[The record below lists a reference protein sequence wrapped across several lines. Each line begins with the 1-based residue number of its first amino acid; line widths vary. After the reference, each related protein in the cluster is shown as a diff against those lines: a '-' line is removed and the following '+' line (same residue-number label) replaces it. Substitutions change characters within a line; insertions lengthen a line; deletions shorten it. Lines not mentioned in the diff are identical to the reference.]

1 MRLSA
6 VEVLGF
12 KSFGRKIA
20 FTFDPG
26 VTAIVGPNGSGKSN
40 FADAIRWVLGEQNL
54 RALRCRRTDELFF
67 AGGSGRPPSGLA
79 QVSLT
84 LQVTESAPV
93 VESSLD
99 AAELNVTRRAYRFGE
114 SEYYLNRDRVRLRD
128 AVDLYGRYS
137 LGLDGFAVVGQGD
150 VDAALSARAE
160 DRHLLVEQA
169 AGVGHLQDRLAETQ
183 SRLAGTEQNLAR
195 IADIVA
201 ELRPRLRVLERQARQ
216 VRERDA
222 LQNELLTGLLRWYGH
237 LWAGY
242 RC

>member
-79 QVSLT
+79 QVALT
-84 LQVTESAPV
+84 LEVDGSAPV
-93 VESSLD
+93 DQTSPAV
-99 AAELNVTRRAYRFGE
+99 AEVNVTRRAYRSGE
-114 SEYYLNRDRVRLRD
+114 IEYYLNRD
-128 AVDLYGRYS
+128 
-137 LGLDGFAVVGQGD
+137 
-150 VDAALSARAE
+150 
-160 DRHLLVEQA
+160 
-169 AGVGHLQDRLAETQ
+169 
-183 SRLAGTEQNLAR
+183 
-195 IADIVA
+195 
-201 ELRPRLRVLERQARQ
+201 
-216 VRERDA
+216 
-222 LQNELLTGLLRWYGH
+222 
-237 LWAGY
+237 
-242 RC
+242 